1 MRRPMSDAASEPATI
16 VPPKKEKGIV
26 QDYAEFLLKLGVFVF
41 ILRSF
46 IFAPFS
52 IPSESMLP
60 RLFVGDYLIV
70 TKWNYGYSKHS
81 LPWSVPL
88 IPGRIFASVPTPGDV
103 VVFKAPPANDT
114 DLIKRVI
121 GVPGDVIQ
129 MRNGVLWLN
138 GKPVPKV
145 RIVDFVQAVTPNT
158 VCLPK
163 SDPSRID
170 VPPPAS
176 QETASDGSL
185 RCRYAQFRETLP
197 NGKSYNVLDFGPT
210 IPDNTQAYTVPQ
222 GHVFMMG
229 DDRDNSGDSRF
240 EAGGFGFVPIENLV
254 GKAQF
259 SVFSTDGSANYLLPW
274 TWFTAAR
281 WGRIGEGF

>member
-1 MRRPMSDAASEPATI
+1 MSEPAI
-16 VPPKKEKGIV
+16 ALDPPKKQKGIV
-26 QDYAEFLLKLGVFVF
+26 QDYAEFLLKLGLFVFV
-41 ILRSF
+41 LRSF

-88 IPGRIFASVPTPGDV
+88 IPGRIFASVPDRGDV
-103 VVFKAPPANDT
+103 VVFKTPADDST

-121 GVPGDVIQ
+121 GVPGDVVQ
-129 MRNGVLWLN
+129 MRGGTLWLN
-138 GKPVPKV
+138 GKPISKV
-145 RIVDFVQAVTPNT
+145 RLPDFVQAVTPNT

-163 SDPSRID
+163 SEPARADL
-170 VPPPAS
+170 PPPPS
-176 QETASDGSL
+176 QETASDGTI
-185 RCRYAQFRETLP
+185 RCRYARFRETLP
-197 NGKSYNVLDFGPT
+197 GGKSYDVLDFGST
-210 IPDNTQAYTVPQ
+210 FPDNTQPYTVPA
-222 GHVFMMG
+222 GHIFMMG

-240 EAGGFGFVPIENLV
+240 EAGGFGFVRVENIV

-259 SVFSTDGSANYLLPW
+259 TVFSTDGSAHYLLPW

>member
-1 MRRPMSDAASEPATI
+1 MRAAMSDTASEPAAI
-16 VPPKKEKGIV
+16 APPKKEKGV
-26 QDYAEFLLKLGVFVF
+26 FQDYAEFLLKLGIFVFV
-41 ILRSF
+41 LRSF

-81 LPWSVPL
+81 LPFSVPL
-88 IPGRIFASVPTPGDV
+88 IPGRIFASIPARGDV
-103 VVFKAPPANDT
+103 AVFKAPPANDT

-121 GVPGDVIQ
+121 GVPGDVVQ
-129 MRNGVLWLN
+129 MRDGALWLN
-138 GKPVPKV
+138 GKPIPKV
-145 RIVDFVQAVTPNT
+145 RIADFVQTVTPNT
-158 VCLPK
+158 KCLTA
-163 SDPSRID
+163 
-170 VPPPAS
+170 AS
-176 QETASDGSL
+176 VETGSDGVA
-185 RCRYAQFRETLP
+185 RCRYARFRETLP
-197 NGKSYNVLDFGPT
+197 SGKSYEVLDFGPGDADT
-210 IPDNTQAYTVPQ
+210 TQAYTVPEN
-222 GHVFMMG
+222 HVFMMG

-240 EAGGFGFVPIENLV
+240 EARGFGFVPIENLV

-259 SVFSTDGSANYLLPW
+259 TVFSTDGSANYLLPW